1 MLRHGLRFLTACQR
15 RYGSVFTLHVA
26 GFGHMVYLSDPAAI
40 KTVFAGNP
48 SVFHAGEANSM
59 LAGLLGDSS
68 LLLIDDDVH
77 RDRRRLMSPPFHR
90 DAVARQAGP
99 IAEIAAANIAGWPMA
114 KAFAVAP
121 KMSEITLEVILRTVI
136 GASDPVRLAAL
147 RKVMP
152 RLLNVGPWATLALA
166 NPSLLNNRLW
176 SRLRRRIEEA
186 DALLYAEIADR
197 RADPD
202 LAARTDTLAML
213 VRAADEDG
221 RTMTERELRDQLI
234 TLLVAGHDT
243 TATGLSWALER
254 LTRHPVTLAKAVQ
267 AADASA
273 AGDPAGDEYLDA
285 VAKETLRI
293 RPVVYDVGR
302 VLTEAVEVAGYRLP
316 AGVMVVPA
324 IGLVHASAQL
334 YPDPER
340 FDPDRMV
347 GATLS
352 PTTWLPFGGGNR
364 RCLGATFA
372 MVEMR
377 VVLREILRRVEL
389 STHHDLRRT
398 AEAKARHHG
407 AAPRRAHPRPG
418 NQGRFGHVASD
429 SPGCRMPSRSRW
441 RAVQS
446 RRQPVTSWGIRMGS
460 PSGSRGD
467 FWPPALVAYCPPAVA
482 PGACTIEVPKEGTLM
497 KAKVGDWL
505 VIKGATIDQPDHR
518 GLIIEV
524 RSSDGSPPYVVRWLE
539 TDHVATVI
547 PGPDAVV
554 VTAEEQN
561 AADERAQHR
570 FGAVQSAILHARG
583 T

>member
-1 MLRHGLRFLTACQR
+1 MGLPPGPRLSGSVQAVLMLRHGLRFLAACQR

-389 STHHDLRRT
+389 STTTTSGERPKLKHVIMVPHRGARIRVRATRDVSATSQAT
-398 AEAKARHHG
+398 AQGAGCPAARG
-407 AAPRRAHPRPG
+407 G
-418 NQGRFGHVASD
+418 G
-429 SPGCRMPSRSRW
+429 PSR
-441 RAVQS
+441 AV
-446 RRQPVTSWGIRMGS
+446 GS
-460 PSGSRGD
+460 
-467 FWPPALVAYCPPAVA
+467 
-482 PGACTIEVPKEGTLM
+482 
-497 KAKVGDWL
+497 
-505 VIKGATIDQPDHR
+505 Q
-518 GLIIEV
+518 
-524 RSSDGSPPYVVRWLE
+524 
-539 TDHVATVI
+539 
-547 PGPDAVV
+547 
-554 VTAEEQN
+554 
-561 AADERAQHR
+561 
-570 FGAVQSAILHARG
+570 
-583 T
+583 